1 MKVFAKNNNTT
12 NSTHASQSRSA
23 DPFFGVQAKLAVGK
37 PDDKYEKEAD
47 AMADKVVQKSEA
59 PTPFFGNGNFFPP
72 ASNTLTK
79 TSEEDLQKKEDVEEI
94 QEKPLV
100 ETITPVVQLASEEE
114 EIQPKCS
121 ACEAKDEQIQKMPF
135 EEVQQKTEPQEDQ
148 SLQKKCSSCGGDIE
162 AVQKKEANVFPPLP
176 EGVIEETEEK
186 KAEIE
191 ALEKPKEEAVSSEE
205 KAPEDKKSATGDLK
219 PPVREEKEPIAM
231 PVQEKSNGQASQED
245 ISETL
250 SDSKGNGS
258 SLDNGTLQEMNSGF
272 GTDFSDVNIHTGG
285 EAVKMNQSLGAQA
298 FTSGNDIY
306 FNEGKYDPSSNQGK
320 HLLAH
325 ELTHTV
331 QQGENDETVQRFVAP
346 EKKASPEGKPEKPND
361 GTVVE
366 GKSNAKIDGD
376 ENVKNQDD
384 LSAEEKKEKKDP
396 PRGEVRSEKSSVQ
409 AEGVS
414 TPPVDRGGEAQT
426 KITEQKQQ
434 MDEQLSAEPAGG
446 EGEATNAEGEAQEGN
461 VGEAQTA
468 EQRAQALL
476 DKANN
481 TPVPEKPAPFKHPNV
496 IAPIDSAGQ
505 PIARKANIDTQVRG
519 LGYIGELLREKG
531 YEIKQAAS
539 EKEIHADGLE
549 ASLETSKKDLAL
561 SKEGTQKFEDQNTER
576 KTISETS
583 KKALDESKSR
593 QSFVAGAAPGLA
605 QEADTGKAESGS
617 LAADSKAKAG
627 ESKSKIPDD
636 EDAKA
641 DAEKQSGEMEETS
654 SGAQSMDE
662 AITQTGERARQ
673 YIKDAEQ
680 ASKDNSQSEAEITEN
695 DSIITQIDGKVAS
708 FKAMNAASNT
718 SIAASSSG
726 PNTIRKQAKGN
737 RAKGD
742 QLISATMAMEME
754 LNALQDE
761 YLAGMAAIESKE
773 TAQKR
778 ADKEAEEK
786 KNKEAS
792 PEELKLYTI
801 AALPEAEQEEHI
813 QSLQPEEKQG
823 IMTALDKMITE
834 MPDDGTAETEGARK
848 EVKLS
853 SGESGPG
860 DPRQPAIDA
869 VDNKRIERVSGVMP
883 IADNNMNLLT
893 AEQQK
898 MLAEKL
904 MTESIT
910 DDIKNI
916 SVAQMAKGMIEGMI
930 NPMVGLQGVVGGLE
944 KTFSGVANIFNA
956 DAWAKDPLGNL
967 LQIGADISTG
977 LAMVFSSILGIAGM
991 ITALMVALTIISWG
1005 TLTPVTAP
1013 VIGWMG
1019 TIMTYAGWGAII
1031 AGSLSVYFNSL
1042 AYIKNLNDAGTA
1054 QTASELFGNVE
1065 QMKKNA
1071 SDGMTGAMA
1080 IVEGVGAVKM
1090 GPVMKSGKFMQNV
1103 PKSPG
1108 AFARQTMDG
1117 VKDGLGAVA
1126 KMPSKIASGAK
1137 KLFSGGKKGLKSF
1150 KKKLQGFFS
1159 KSSKTDIDLPDAK
1172 QKKFQADDGV
1182 VNKGKTADGH
1192 EVKVDKDGN
1201 IAKCSECKVYELTH
1215 KDTLDANPELK
1226 AELAEIRQ
1234 KMTKNP
1240 DSPEAMKELQALEV
1254 KLDQAKAKMTTAPK
1268 TSKKH
1273 REFEAEVDARLKNGD
1288 IDADTA
1294 KKLKE
1299 YSQSTKGGPSRNIDD
1314 VIKDIKG
1321 GKVLNPETSRFGDD
1335 GKKVKIDDAKRKKVE
1350 ANRKAEGKNKTPA
1363 ADSPEHKRLT
1373 EQKAA
1378 SEKRI
1383 KDAEAEIDSLSNPE
1397 NKSKEAKDYQDAK
1410 KESFEKKNP
1419 EVESRKKFNEDYDAF
1434 ADGDVNSPEYIEKRE
1449 AKFKEQRERKRTEHS
1464 KKYDR
1469 GQKNNKAGDAFEKSR
1484 TEQLNAELEESLGR
1498 PLKDGEGVRQ
1508 RTPAE
1513 KETFDIDGE
1522 TVKVSPDLEDAGPPI
1537 TYIESKS
1544 GPLSLTPEVEDQI
1557 IRYAQLTQK
1566 TGRKVT
1572 YELLNG
1578 ASENVISAFKK
1589 YGVDYIDFTKL

>member
-1 MKVFAKNNNTT
+1 MKVFAKNNNNA
-12 NSTHASQSRSA
+12 NSTQASQSKSA
-23 DPFFGVQAKLAVGK
+23 DPFFGVQAKLAIGK

-59 PTPFFGNGNFFPP
+59 PTTFFGKGNFFPP
-72 ASNTLTK
+72 ASNTAVTK
-79 TSEEDLQKKEDVEEI
+79 TSEEDLQKKEDAEEI

-100 ETITPVVQLASEEE
+100 STITPVVQLASEDE

-121 ACEAKDEQIQKMPF
+121 DCEAKEEKIQKQPF
-135 EEVQQKTEPQEDQ
+135 EDIQQKTISQEDE
-148 SLQKKCSSCGGDIE
+148 SIQKKCTTCGGDIE
-162 AVQKKEANVFPPLP
+162 PIQKKESNVFPPLP
-176 EGVIEETEEK
+176 EGVIEQTEEK
-186 KAEIE
+186 KADAE
-191 ALEKPKEEAVSSEE
+191 ALEIPEGEAKMPAEAAGEGEGEKPA
-205 KAPEDKKSATGDLK
+205 ATDLK
-219 PPVREEKEPIAM
+219 PPVREEKEPISM
-231 PVQEKSNGQASQED
+231 PVQEKTNGQESKED
-245 ISETL
+245 ISQSL
-250 SDSKGNGS
+250 SNSKGSGS
-258 SLDNGTLQEMNSGF
+258 SMDQGTLNEMNSGF
-272 GTDFSDVNIHTGG
+272 GANFSNVKIHTGSK
-285 EAVKMNQSLGAQA
+285 AVQMNQSLGAQA
-298 FTSGNDIY
+298 FTNGNDIY

-331 QQGENDETVQRFVAP
+331 QQSGNDQTVQRFVP
-346 EKKASPEGKPEKPND
+346 PDKKTSPEGEPEKPND
-361 GTVVE
+361 GSVVE

-376 ENVKNQDD
+376 DNVKNQGD

-434 MDEQLSAEPAGG
+434 MDEQLAAEPAGG
-446 EGEATNAEGEAQEGN
+446 EGEATHSEGEAKEGN
-461 VGEAQTA
+461 ESEAQTA

-496 IAPIDSAGQ
+496 VAPMDSAGQ

-539 EKEIHADGLE
+539 EKEMHADGLE

-593 QSFVAGAAPGLA
+593 QTFVAGAAPGLA
-605 QEADTGKAESGS
+605 QEADRGKAESGS
-617 LAADSKAKAG
+617 LATDSKAKAG
-627 ESKSKIPDD
+627 QSKSKIPDD

-641 DAEKQSGEMEETS
+641 DAEKQSGDMEETS
-654 SGAQSMDE
+654 SGAQSMDD

-673 YIKDAEQ
+673 YIQDAEQ

-726 PNTIRKQAKGN
+726 PKTIRKQAKGN

-742 QLISATMAMEME
+742 QLISATVAMEME

-761 YLAGMAAIESKE
+761 YLTGMAAIESKE

-792 PEELKLYTI
+792 PEELQLYTI

-813 QSLQPEEKQG
+813 KSLQPEEKQG
-823 IMTALDKMITE
+823 IMAALNKMISE
-834 MPDDGTAETEGARK
+834 MPDDGTTETEGARK

-853 SGESGPG
+853 SGEGGPG
-860 DPRQPAIDA
+860 DPRQPEIDA

-883 IADNNMNLLT
+883 IADDNMNLLS

-904 MTESIT
+904 MAESIT

-944 KTFSGVANIFNA
+944 KTFSGVANIFNS

-1054 QTASELFGNVE
+1054 ETASELFGNVE

-1137 KLFSGGKKGLKSF
+1137 KLFSGGKKGLTSF

-1172 QKKFQADDGV
+1172 QKKFQTDDGV

-1226 AELAEIRQ
+1226 AELAEIRK
-1234 KMTKNP
+1234 KMTKDP
-1240 DSPEAMKELQALEV
+1240 DSPQAMKELQALEA
-1254 KLDQAKAKMTTAPK
+1254 KLDK
-1268 TSKKH
+1268 
-1273 REFEAEVDARLKNGD
+1273 
-1288 IDADTA
+1288 
-1294 KKLKE
+1294 
-1299 YSQSTKGGPSRNIDD
+1299 
-1314 VIKDIKG
+1314 
-1321 GKVLNPETSRFGDD
+1321 
-1335 GKKVKIDDAKRKKVE
+1335 AKRKKM
-1350 ANRKAEGKNKTPA
+1350 ADDAKAEFN
-1363 ADSPEHKRLT
+1363 D
-1373 EQKAA
+1373 
-1378 SEKRI
+1378 
-1383 KDAEAEIDSLSNPE
+1383 
-1397 NKSKEAKDYQDAK
+1397 
-1410 KESFEKKNP
+1410 P
-1419 EVESRKKFNEDYDAF
+1419 EVEAAYQKYIDRKLKQGVELNDIRTPKDWKKTSDWWQEHSPVARGNRFNDKAAKEGWYKHDEVHLANGKRLDGYDPGKKIVSRKSTYFDDISDTTFIGYLDEIK
-1434 ADGDVNSPEYIEKRE
+1434 
-1449 AKFKEQRERKRTEHS
+1449 AKYPRGMKINS
-1464 KKYDR
+1464 KKYPNLT
-1469 GQKNNKAGDAFEKSR
+1469 KNGKTLKGKYYLEVPDTNLNSAKLAHFKALARKNGIY
-1484 TEQLNAELEESLGR
+1484 L
-1498 PLKDGEGVRQ
+1498 
-1508 RTPAE
+1508 
-1513 KETFDIDGE
+1513 TF
-1522 TVKVSPDLEDAGPPI
+1522 K
-1537 TYIESKS
+1537 
-1544 GPLSLTPEVEDQI
+1544 PE
-1557 IRYAQLTQK
+1557 
-1566 TGRKVT
+1566 
-1572 YELLNG
+1572 
-1578 ASENVISAFKK
+1578 
-1589 YGVDYIDFTKL
+1589 